1 MVKRPVK
8 LDSDFI
14 LLCGHY
20 GTGKTNVT
28 LNLARDLR
36 LKGRAVTV
44 VDLDIVNPYFRSSD
58 YKEQLDRWGVALQ
71 APRFARSNVDLP
83 ALPPEIFS
91 VMDKGRE
98 GTALLDVGG
107 DDAGAKVLGRMAER
121 IRARRYEMLY
131 VINKYRPMT
140 GAAEQASDLLKE
152 IETASR
158 LSATGIVN
166 NSHLGADTT
175 VQTIL
180 DALDFAKETS
190 KALALPLVATTV
202 PRVLAEELAG
212 RVEHMYPMDVLVTT
226 PWAGSTE

>member
-1 MVKRPVK
+1 MK

-20 GTGKTNVT
+20 GTGKTNFT

-36 LKGRAVTV
+36 RDGQAVTV

-58 YKEQLDRWGVALQ
+58 YKKLLDQWGVTLQ
-71 APRFARSNVDLP
+71 TPRFARSNVDLP
-83 ALPPEIFS
+83 SLPPEIFS
-91 VMDKGRE
+91 VLDKSQKGIVLID
-98 GTALLDVGG
+98 AGG

-140 GAAEQASDLLKE
+140 GVAKQASDLLRE
-152 IETASR
+152 IEAASR

-166 NSHLGADTT
+166 NSHLGVHTT
-175 VQTIL
+175 AQTIL
-180 DALDFAKETS
+180 DTGEFANQTS
-190 KALALPLVATTV
+190 QVLGLPLVATTV
-202 PRVLAEELAG
+202 PRVLIEEIKG
-212 RVEHMYPMDVLVTT
+212 RVENIYPVDVLVTT
-226 PWAGSTE
+226 PWAAG